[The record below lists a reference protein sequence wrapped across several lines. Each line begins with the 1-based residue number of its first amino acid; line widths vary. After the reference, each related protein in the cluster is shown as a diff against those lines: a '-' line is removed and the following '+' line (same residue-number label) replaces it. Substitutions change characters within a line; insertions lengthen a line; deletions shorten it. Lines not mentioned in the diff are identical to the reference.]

1 MEEQTKKHF
10 YLMRNENSCIGLEE
24 MIKYINEISN
34 TKEINMIEIGS
45 YVGES
50 TIIFSK
56 HFKNVVSIDP
66 YINNYDPDDV
76 VCSYADFEDVYEK
89 FMERTADIR
98 NIINFRLK
106 SDDGIKVLKRK
117 FDFVYIDGV
126 HTYEQVK
133 KDIINY
139 LPFINENGFIGG
151 HDYLEF
157 WKDNV
162 VKAINE
168 ILIKPDAVFRDGS
181 WVKKLSNIKK
191 L

>member
-1 MEEQTKKHF
+1 MENKKKKPF
-10 YLMRNENSCIGLEE
+10 FLMRNEISILGLQDL
-24 MIKYINEISN
+24 ISHINKISD
-34 TKEINMIEIGS
+34 TKEMNMIEIGS

-66 YINNYDPDDV
+66 FINNYDPDDI
-76 VCSYADFEDVYEK
+76 VCTYADFNDVYDK

-106 SDDGIKVLKRK
+106 SDDGVKVLKRK

-133 KDIINY
+133 KDIQNY
-139 LPFINENGFIGG
+139 LPLINENGFIGG
-151 HDYLEF
+151 HD
-157 WKDNV
+157 
-162 VKAINE
+162 
-168 ILIKPDAVFRDGS
+168 
-181 WVKKLSNIKK
+181 NIPKWLK
-191 L
+191 N